1 MSWNNP
7 DANSLKIMLKI
18 AHKIIFIYSAITLCA
33 IGMVFAV
40 LWYWMSDYA
49 DNLYYSFLEE
59 RAELIAQKNLER
71 CSGNRVYDIYMEHR
85 TDTVTKPVSS
95 QIVLDADKAE
105 ATRKALLR
113 FMSPTQIE
121 RLKSHGELKFKNGDN
136 LGIAVY
142 YPKPEGNFIVIVMLN
157 RHLGEYLHRQ
167 MGYWIIGVTTLCL
180 LIVILA
186 SRLYTQRHIDT
197 LHEAYQR
204 EKQFVHHASHELNNP
219 LTAIQGECEIA
230 LMKKRDAADYEESLH
245 RIEQEALRMSQTI
258 KQLLYLSMAM
268 NESDGESRERIIW
281 KDFLGQFTTNER
293 VCLHIL
299 PGCGNCYIL
308 ANPYLLKMA
317 VSNIVRNAL
326 KYSSDEVTITL
337 GEKSVEIK
345 DKGIGIPQSDIPYIS
360 QPFYRAANT
369 RSFQGNGIGMSL
381 AVKIFKLYGM
391 VVKIESKERAGTA
404 IILRLAHGKFANA
417 ADNEKNA

>member
-1 MSWNNP
+1 
-7 DANSLKIMLKI
+7 MLKI

-33 IGMVFAV
+33 MGMAFAV

-85 TDTVTKPVSS
+85 TDTVAKPVST
-95 QIVLDADKAE
+95 QIVLDADKTQ
-105 ATRKALLR
+105 ATRRALLR
-113 FMSPTQIE
+113 FMSPGQIE
-121 RLKSHGELKFKNGDN
+121 RLRDKGELKFKHGDN
-136 LGIAVY
+136 LGLAVY

-167 MGYWIIGVTTLCL
+167 MGYWLIGVTSLCI
-180 LIVILA
+180 LIVVLV

-204 EKQFVHHASHELNNP
+204 ERQFIHHASHELNNP

-230 LMKKRDAADYEESLH
+230 LMKKRDAADYEDSLN
-245 RIEQEALRMSQTI
+245 RIEQEAQRMSQTI

-268 NESDGESRERIIW
+268 NESDGESRELIIW
-281 KDFLGQFTTNER
+281 KDFLNRFTDNER
-293 VCLHIL
+293 VHLNVSQ
-299 PGCGNCYIL
+299 GCDSCCIM

-317 VSNIVRNAL
+317 VGNIVRNAL
-326 KYSSDEVTITL
+326 KYSSDDVDITL
-337 GEKSVEIK
+337 NEKSVVIK
-345 DKGIGIPQSDIPYIS
+345 DKGIGIPKSDIPYIT

-381 AVKIFKLYGM
+381 AVNILKLYGI
-391 VVKIESKERAGTA
+391 VVKIESEENTGTT
-404 IILRLAHGKFANA
+404 IIMRLARGNFASA
-417 ADNEKNA
+417 TDNGSK

>member
-1 MSWNNP
+1 M
-7 DANSLKIMLKI
+7 
-18 AHKIIFIYSAITLCA
+18 
-33 IGMVFAV
+33 GMAFAV

-85 TDTVTKPVSS
+85 TDTVAKPVST
-95 QIVLDADKAE
+95 QIVLDADKTQ
-105 ATRKALLR
+105 ATRRALLR
-113 FMSPTQIE
+113 FMSPGQIE
-121 RLKSHGELKFKNGDN
+121 RLRDKGELKFKHGDN
-136 LGIAVY
+136 LGLAVY

-167 MGYWIIGVTTLCL
+167 MGYWLIGVTSLCI
-180 LIVILA
+180 LIVVLV

-204 EKQFVHHASHELNNP
+204 ERQFIHHASHELNNP

-230 LMKKRDAADYEESLH
+230 LMKKRDAADYEDSLN
-245 RIEQEALRMSQTI
+245 RIEQEAQRMSQTI

-268 NESDGESRERIIW
+268 NESDGESREFIIW
-281 KDFLGQFTTNER
+281 KDFLNQFNDNER
-293 VCLHIL
+293 VHLNVSQ
-299 PGCGNCYIL
+299 GCDSCCIT

-317 VSNIVRNAL
+317 VGNIVRNAL
-326 KYSSDEVTITL
+326 KYSSDDVDITL
-337 GEKSVEIK
+337 NEKSVVIS
-345 DKGIGIPQSDIPYIS
+345 DKGIGIPRQDIPYIT

-381 AVKIFKLYGM
+381 AVNILKLYGIM
-391 VVKIESKERAGTA
+391 VKIESEENAGTT
-404 IILRLAHGKFANA
+404 IIMRLAHGNFASA
-417 ADNEKNA
+417 TDNGSK

>member
-1 MSWNNP
+1 
-7 DANSLKIMLKI
+7 MLKI

-33 IGMVFAV
+33 IGMAFAV

-85 TDTVTKPVSS
+85 TDTVAKPVST
-95 QIVLDADKAE
+95 QIVLDADKTD
-105 ATRKALLR
+105 ATRRALLR
-113 FMSPTQIE
+113 FMSPGQIS
-121 RLKSHGELKFKNGDN
+121 RLRDKGELKFKHGDN
-136 LGIAVY
+136 LGLAVY

-167 MGYWIIGVTTLCL
+167 IGYWLIGVTSLCI
-180 LIVILA
+180 LIVVLV

-204 EKQFVHHASHELNNP
+204 ERQFIHHASHELNNP

-230 LMKKRDAADYEESLH
+230 LMKKRDAADYEDSLN
-245 RIEQEALRMSQTI
+245 RIEQEAQRMSQTI

-268 NESDGESRERIIW
+268 NEYDGESREMIIW
-281 KDFLGQFTTNER
+281 KDFLNLFTGNGR
-293 VCLHIL
+293 IRLNVSQ
-299 PGCGNCYIL
+299 GCDSCSIM

-326 KYSSDEVTITL
+326 KYSSDDVDITL
-337 GEKSVEIK
+337 NEKSVVIK
-345 DKGIGIPQSDIPYIS
+345 DKGIGIPKSDIPYIT

-381 AVKIFKLYGM
+381 AVNILKLYGIM
-391 VVKIESKERAGTA
+391 VKIESEENAGTT
-404 IILRLAHGKFANA
+404 IIMRLAHGSFARA
-417 ADNEKNA
+417 TDNGNK

>member
-1 MSWNNP
+1 
-7 DANSLKIMLKI
+7 MLKI

-33 IGMVFAV
+33 IGMAFAV
-40 LWYWMSDYA
+40 LWYWMSGYA

-85 TDTVTKPVSS
+85 TDTVAKPVST
-95 QIVLDADKAE
+95 QIVLDADKTQ
-105 ATRKALLR
+105 ATRRALLR
-113 FMSPTQIE
+113 FMSPGQIE
-121 RLKSHGELKFKNGDN
+121 RLRDKGELKFKHGDN
-136 LGIAVY
+136 LGLAVY

-167 MGYWIIGVTTLCL
+167 MGYWLIGVTSLCI
-180 LIVILA
+180 LIVVLV

-204 EKQFVHHASHELNNP
+204 ERQFIHHASHELNNP

-230 LMKKRDAADYEESLH
+230 LMKKRDAADYEDSLN
-245 RIEQEALRMSQTI
+245 RIEQEAQRMSQTI

-268 NESDGESRERIIW
+268 NEYDGESREMIIW
-281 KDFLGQFTTNER
+281 KDFLNLFTGNGR
-293 VCLHIL
+293 IRLNVSQ
-299 PGCGNCYIL
+299 GCDSCCIM

-326 KYSSDEVTITL
+326 KYSSDDVDITL
-337 GEKSVEIK
+337 NEKSVVIK
-345 DKGIGIPQSDIPYIS
+345 DKGIGIPKSDIPYIT

-381 AVKIFKLYGM
+381 AVNILKLYGIM
-391 VVKIESKERAGTA
+391 VKIESEENAGTT
-404 IILRLAHGKFANA
+404 IIMRLAHGNFASA
-417 ADNEKNA
+417 ADNGNK

>member
-1 MSWNNP
+1 
-7 DANSLKIMLKI
+7 MLKI

-33 IGMVFAV
+33 MGMAFAV

-85 TDTVTKPVSS
+85 TDTFAKPVST
-95 QIVLDADKAE
+95 QIVLDADKTQ
-105 ATRKALLR
+105 ATRRALLR
-113 FMSPTQIE
+113 FMSPGQIE
-121 RLKSHGELKFKNGDN
+121 RLRDKGELKFKHGDN
-136 LGIAVY
+136 LGLAVY

-167 MGYWIIGVTTLCL
+167 MGYWLIGVTSLCI
-180 LIVILA
+180 LIVVLV

-204 EKQFVHHASHELNNP
+204 ERQFIHHASHELNNP

-230 LMKKRDAADYEESLH
+230 LMKKRDAADYEDSLN
-245 RIEQEALRMSQTI
+245 RIEQEAQRMSQTI

-268 NESDGESRERIIW
+268 NESDGESREFIIW
-281 KDFLGQFTTNER
+281 KDFLNQFNDNER
-293 VCLHIL
+293 VHLNVSQ
-299 PGCGNCYIL
+299 GCDSCCIT

-317 VSNIVRNAL
+317 VGNIVRNAL
-326 KYSSDEVTITL
+326 KYSSDDVDITL
-337 GEKSVEIK
+337 NEKSVVIS
-345 DKGIGIPQSDIPYIS
+345 DKGIGIPRQDIPYIT

-381 AVKIFKLYGM
+381 AVNILKLYGIM
-391 VVKIESKERAGTA
+391 VKIESEENAGTT
-404 IILRLAHGKFANA
+404 IIMRLAHGNFASA
-417 ADNEKNA
+417 TDNGSK

>member
-1 MSWNNP
+1 
-7 DANSLKIMLKI
+7 MLKI

-33 IGMVFAV
+33 MGMAFAV
-40 LWYWMSDYA
+40 LWYWMSGYA

-85 TDTVTKPVSS
+85 TDTVAKPVST
-95 QIVLDADKAE
+95 QIVLDADKTQ
-105 ATRKALLR
+105 ATRRALLR
-113 FMSPTQIE
+113 FMSPGQIE
-121 RLKSHGELKFKNGDN
+121 RLRDKGELKFKHGDN
-136 LGIAVY
+136 LGLAVY

-167 MGYWIIGVTTLCL
+167 MGYWLIGVTSLCI
-180 LIVILA
+180 LIVVLV

-204 EKQFVHHASHELNNP
+204 ERQFIHHASHELNNP

-230 LMKKRDAADYEESLH
+230 LMKKRDAADYEDSLN
-245 RIEQEALRMSQTI
+245 RIEQEAQRMSQTI

-268 NESDGESRERIIW
+268 NESDGESRELIIW
-281 KDFLGQFTTNER
+281 KDFLNRFNDNER
-293 VCLHIL
+293 VHLNVSQ
-299 PGCGNCYIL
+299 GCDSCCIM

-317 VSNIVRNAL
+317 VGNIVRNAL
-326 KYSSDEVTITL
+326 KYSSDDVDITL
-337 GEKSVEIK
+337 NEKSVVIS
-345 DKGIGIPQSDIPYIS
+345 DKGIGIPRQDIPYIT

-381 AVKIFKLYGM
+381 AVNILKLYGI
-391 VVKIESKERAGTA
+391 VVKIESEENAGTT
-404 IILRLAHGKFANA
+404 IIMRLAHGNFASA
-417 ADNEKNA
+417 TDNGSK